1 MKRYFNNYILIIF
14 SLLPISFIIGPSV
27 SLLNI
32 LIIDL
37 TFVIFLI
44 YKNEKFFQ
52 KSSEVKYFFILFIY
66 LVFNTLVSL
75 DYSLSLQRNLG
86 FLRIILLFMAFNYF
100 LKDKKILNKV
110 FVSWCLIFL
119 TITFDVFFES
129 IFQKNILGFSSEFGG
144 RIVSFFR
151 NEPIIGGYINAF
163 YLILIGFL
171 FNKYEEKKYL
181 ILILSII
188 ILSAVIL
195 TGERSNSI
203 KAFIGFIIFFIIY
216 QKFTNKFKFFS
227 VIILTIS
234 ILIFILNHSYLKH
247 RFVDQIKALV
257 TVEGNPYTPIYKSG
271 LKVFYNNPIL
281 GVGNKNYRVETCKNL
296 FVEED
301 YICQTHPHQV
311 YIEFLAEHGILGS
324 FIIFYLLYKLIF
336 SKIKLAFSS
345 QNYIQIGAGIY
356 LILVFFPLIPS
367 GAFFS
372 DYLLS
377 LFAINLSIFY
387 CSNLKMN
394 IFTKN
399 DKNLWGR

>member
-37 TFVIFLI
+37 TFIIFLI

-52 KSSEVKYFFILFIY
+52 KSSEVKYLFILFFY
-66 LVFNTLVSL
+66 LVLNTLVSL

-86 FLRIILLFMAFNYF
+86 FFRIILLFMAFNYF

-110 FVSWCLIFL
+110 FVSWCLIL
-119 TITFDVFFES
+119 LIITFDVFFEF
-129 IFQKNILGFSSEFGG
+129 IFQKNILGFSSEFGR

-151 NEPIIGGYINAF
+151 NEPIVGGYINAF

-203 KAFIGFIIFFIIY
+203 KAFVGFIIFFIIY
-216 QKFTNKFKFFS
+216 QKFTIKFKFFS
-227 VIILTIS
+227 VIIITIS
-234 ILIFILNHSYLKH
+234 ILIFILNHSYLKN

-257 TVEGNPYTPIYKSG
+257 TVEGNPYTPIYNSG

-296 FVEED
+296 FNEED

-345 QNYIQIGAGIY
+345 LNYIQIGAGIY

-399 DKNLWGR
+399 YKNL

>member
-14 SLLPISFIIGPSV
+14 SLLPISFVIGPSV

-37 TFVIFLI
+37 TFIIFLI
-44 YKNEKFFQ
+44 YTNEKFFQ
-52 KSSEVKYFFILFIY
+52 KSSEVKYLFILFFY

-86 FLRIILLFMAFNYF
+86 FFRIILLFMAFNYF

-119 TITFDVFFES
+119 IITFDVFFEF
-129 IFQKNILGFSSEFGG
+129 IFQKNILGFSSEFGR

-151 NEPIIGGYINAF
+151 NEPIVGGYINAF

-203 KAFIGFIIFFIIY
+203 KAFVGFIIFFIIY
-216 QKFTNKFKFFS
+216 QKFTIKFKFFS
-227 VIILTIS
+227 VIIITIS
-234 ILIFILNHSYLKH
+234 ILIFILNHSYLKN

-257 TVEGNPYTPIYKSG
+257 TVEGNPYTPIYNSG

-281 GVGNKNYRVETCKNL
+281 GVGNKNYRVETCENL

-324 FIIFYLLYKLIF
+324 IIIFYLLYKLIF

-356 LILVFFPLIPS
+356 LILVFFPVIPS

-399 DKNLWGR
+399 DKNL